1 LLETNTSDAWARS
14 GATSLAHPVPEEFF
28 MSTDDDAIKRRYREF
43 LDLLPLTVAI
53 AGLSSSEGGRNF
65 TSEQMQTRAQVLG
78 NAFKLARQT
87 VRESLK

>member
-1 LLETNTSDAWARS
+1 
-14 GATSLAHPVPEEFF
+14 

-53 AGLSSSEGGRNF
+53 AGLPDNATNRNI
-65 TSEQMQTRAQVLG
+65 TSEQMEMRAQALG

-87 VRESLK
+87 VREAVKSG